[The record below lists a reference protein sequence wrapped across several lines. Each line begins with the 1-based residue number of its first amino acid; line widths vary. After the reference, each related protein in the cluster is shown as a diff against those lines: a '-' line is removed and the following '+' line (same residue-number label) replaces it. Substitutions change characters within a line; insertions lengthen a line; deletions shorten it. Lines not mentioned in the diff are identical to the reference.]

1 MVCPPK
7 NWPKHSWTKSNRLS
21 SMGRVQVKKSRFSEE
36 KIIQVLKA
44 SENGVP
50 VDRRIPL
57 AV

>member
-1 MVCPPK
+1 M
-7 NWPKHSWTKSNRLS
+7 
-21 SMGRVQVKKSRFSEE
+21 KKSRFFEE
-36 KIIQVLKA
+36 KIFQVLKA